1 MYRNGLVNVGGDGLQ
16 ADLVTGNRTEA
27 EMLRSVLISKF
38 TRSGWPK
45 GI

>member
-1 MYRNGLVNVGGDGLQ
+1 MVWSMSGVMASKPISLPAIG
-16 ADLVTGNRTEA
+16 TEA